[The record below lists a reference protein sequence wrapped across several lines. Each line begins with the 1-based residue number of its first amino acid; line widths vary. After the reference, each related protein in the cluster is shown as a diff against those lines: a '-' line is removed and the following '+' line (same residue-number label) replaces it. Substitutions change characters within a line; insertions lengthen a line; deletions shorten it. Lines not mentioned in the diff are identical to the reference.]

1 MVKKLRLTLTYQ
13 GGLSLLHE
21 GHDTQPIDVGE
32 VGAAQAMEE
41 PGKNAT
47 RSITS

>member
-13 GGLSLLHE
+13 GGRVPLHE
-21 GHDTQPIDVGE
+21 GLDTQSIDVGE

-41 PGKNAT
+41 PAKNAT